1 MLEMFE
7 NKFLTRPKD
16 VRSMVPLSF
25 HAAVRP
31 LLLSVPRAGDQG
43 RPAAADVRRM
53 RGVPLLRRRV
63 PAGGAARP
71 QARVPLPQAEG
82 ELPAGGVG
90 ARAPASSMSMSPL
103 ESARIS
109 RTSKP
114 VLPDSHMGG

>member
-1 MLEMFE
+1 M
-7 NKFLTRPKD
+7 
-16 VRSMVPLSF
+16 
-25 HAAVRP
+25 RP
-31 LLLSVPRAGDQG
+31 LLLCVPRAGDQG

-82 ELPAGGVG
+82 ERAG
-90 ARAPASSMSMSPL
+90 ARAPASSMSVSTL
-103 ESARIS
+103 EYARIS

-114 VLPDSHMGG
+114 VPPDSHMGDK

>member
-1 MLEMFE
+1 MLGMFE
-7 NKFLTRPKD
+7 NKFLTRPKA

-82 ELPAGGVG
+82 ELL
-90 ARAPASSMSMSPL
+90 ARR
-103 ESARIS
+103 EGCTCARFINVNVI
-109 RTSKP
+109 P
-114 VLPDSHMGG
+114 

>member
-82 ELPAGGVG
+82 EQVA
-90 ARAPASSMSMSPL
+90 ARAPATSMSMSPL
-103 ESARIS
+103 EYARIS

-114 VLPDSHMGG
+114 VPRDSHFGGLKYI

>member
-7 NKFLTRPKD
+7 NKFLTRPKA

-82 ELPAGGVG
+82 EWPAGGRG
-90 ARAPASSMSMSPL
+90 ARAPASSMSVSTL
-103 ESARIS
+103 EYARIS